1 MSEKK
6 IQIYGKL
13 AGEKGADGK
22 DGGYYK
28 PSLMNDGTLMF
39 VPSNS
44 NMPPVGSVGNIK
56 GKDGKDGKDG
66 SNGSNGYTPQKGV
79 DYFDGKDGVDGK
91 SAYEYAQDGGYEGT
105 ETEFATKLASPY
117 EFTFSVEIDEQGA
130 GTADVNVQSLYN
142 AFVSGTPVVCWAKF
156 YGSDTFLR
164 LPLLAMPEDGA
175 FQFFANAGGEIAV
188 VQVMVVDGAVIAY
201 GMIMSND
208 ITIGDTT
215 WYGESIDF
223 TDAVNQLIT
232 DKLPTALKNPKAL
245 TFTGAATGSYDGS
258 SAKTVN
264 IPNKTSQLTNDS
276 GYITGYT
283 ETDPT
288 VPAWAKASTK
298 PTYTASEV
306 GAAPSSHTHPY
317 LPLSGGTMNDG
328 STIKLSSYG
337 NRFLTISGNAIN
349 ADMSN
354 TTGGWAGTFAGVK
367 DPAGDTT
374 TMLGWY
380 GGTSGLTHIF
390 MGGTYSDPYMKMTK
404 AGEFGFKNVPKVGT
418 TNVALT
424 TDIPTSLKNPNAIT
438 FTGAVTGTYDGSS
451 AKTVNIPTQP
461 TKTSQLTND
470 SNFITKA
477 VSDLTN
483 YYTKSNTYTKTEVN
497 ELVSAIPK
505 FSISVVSAL
514 PTSNISNTTIYLVS
528 GGEGSNLYTEY
539 IYVNNKWE
547 ILGSQEVDLTGYA
560 KTTDIPTSLKN
571 PKALTFTGAATG
583 SYDGSSAKTINIPTA
598 PTKTSQLTNDSGYVV
613 VAEVMAVE
621 DQVKQKGVHYIVGNS
636 TTAGVWTGTCDSI
649 TKYFDGLTI
658 AYRTNVAGVSGG
670 TTLNINNLGAVAIRR
685 NVSEV
690 TTHYGANSLLHLTYT
705 TVDGVG
711 YWQMADYD
719 SNTKT
724 TAGSSN
730 KVGTKMY
737 LVGGTSQS
745 SSGVTTYTNKNVYI
759 GTDNCLYSNGKK
771 TMVIVDPQMYGAK
784 GDGSTDDTTAFT
796 NALANNRK
804 VYVPGGTYKLTS
816 GIAIRDNCELEL
828 AQDAVLNFTN
838 TSGNCITLNMSSSLK
853 GNHATINVPYE
864 FSGNV
869 IYADTTTTTNTSAP
883 PPFTKWTPQSK
894 SGRYVTDINIC
905 KADSRGFH
913 YSVNGDT
920 YGTAVYISADGE
932 TTQSHFMWGV
942 HYSGLRIAGG
952 FKYGIRAVNYNDG
965 WNHEMRID
973 AFIEACEIGVSLE
986 NCKNAYIS
994 AAIQPTRAY
1003 SMSEVYSP
1011 YAKHGIELINSR
1023 NTDLSGS
1030 RVWDWNETCTLWT
1043 NGGEYQHIALKGNCS
1058 GLILNDFLYYEQP
1071 TIDIRDLIYTDTASN
1086 LEKLTILQEP
1096 FTRWFKPIE
1105 GEPYFYNGLDNKKIL
1120 IEDDL
1125 DPYFQTDTVKNYTDV
1140 LATATDASGNI
1151 FNGIGYQRG
1160 VRFTSL
1166 GTGTD
1171 LTASNYY
1178 MVTGFIPV
1186 KPGTTIYTKDL
1197 RFNDTTESYAGIVY
1211 YNSSKTRFSN
1221 MGIGNVVNGNATYVT
1236 NYTETSDGCSFA
1248 IPTNATLTN
1257 NGLAY
1262 IRMVY
1267 PISGVGSNPSISL
1280 NQPISESVAGFLADD
1295 VKVKAENIV
1304 GLQQII
1310 AELVKEL

>member
-1 MSEKK
+1 MAEKR
-6 IQIYGKL
+6 IQVHGKL
-13 AGEKGADGK
+13 SGEAGKDGK
-22 DGGYYK
+22 NGGYYK
-28 PSLMNDGTLMF
+28 PSLQNDGTLMF

-44 NMPPVGSVGNIK
+44 DMPPVGSVGNIK

-66 SNGSNGYTPQKGV
+66 SDGYTPQKGV
-79 DYFDGKDGVDGK
+79 DYFDGENGADGK
-91 SAYEYAQDGGYEGT
+91 SAYEYAQESGYEGT
-105 ETEFATKLASPY
+105 ESEFAAKLASPY
-117 EFTFSVEIDEQGA
+117 EFAFNVEFNEQGEGVA
-130 GTADVNVQSLYN
+130 DATAQSFYN
-142 AFVSGTPVVCWAKF
+142 AFISGAHIVCCAKF
-156 YGSDTFLR
+156 YGNDVAVR
-164 LPLLAMPEDGA
+164 LPYLSMPEDGV
-175 FQFFANAGGEIAV
+175 FLFFANAGGEVAA
-188 VQVMVVDGAVIAY
+188 VQVMLVDGAVAAY
-201 GMIMSND
+201 GMTMSQD

-276 GYITGYT
+276 GFITGYT

-288 VPAWAKASTK
+288 VPAWAKAPSK

-328 STIKLSSYG
+328 STIKLSTYG
-337 NRFLTISGNAIN
+337 DRFLTISGNSIN

-354 TTGGWAGTFAGVK
+354 TSGGWAGTFAGVK

-380 GGTSGLTHIF
+380 GGTGGLTHVF

-470 SNFITKA
+470 S
-477 VSDLTN
+477 
-483 YYTKSNTYTKTEVN
+483 
-497 ELVSAIPK
+497 
-505 FSISVVSAL
+505 
-514 PTSNISNTTIYLVS
+514 
-528 GGEGSNLYTEY
+528 
-539 IYVNNKWE
+539 
-547 ILGSQEVDLTGYA
+547 GYA
-560 KTTDIPTSLKN
+560 V
-571 PKALTFTGAATG
+571 
-583 SYDGSSAKTINIPTA
+583 Y
-598 PTKTSQLTNDSGYVV
+598 
-613 VAEVMAVE
+613 AEVEAVNSK
-621 DQVKQKGVHYIVGNS
+621 VKQKGVHYIVGNS
-636 TTAGVWTGTCDSI
+636 TTAGVWTGTCNDI
-649 TKYFDGLTI
+649 AEYFDGLTI
-658 AYRTNVAGVSGG
+658 AYKTNIAGVSGG
-670 TTLNINNLGAVAIRR
+670 TTLNINNLGAVAVKR
-685 NVSEV
+685 NASTAV
-690 TTHYGANSLLHLTYT
+690 TTTYPVGSVIVLTYSGGSWLT
-705 TVDGVG
+705 
-711 YWQMADYD
+711 ADYD
-719 SNTKT
+719 ANTKT

-730 KVGTKMY
+730 KADTKMY

-745 SSGVTTYTNKNVYI
+745 SSGVTTYSNKNVYI

-771 TMVIVDPQMYGAK
+771 VTTEDDVNTLIDAKTPVTLRQYGAI
-784 GDGSTDDTTAFT
+784 GDGSDETLAFIS
-796 NALANNRK
+796 ALAENRK
-804 VYVPGGTYKLTS
+804 VYVPGGTYVLS
-816 GIAIRDNCELEL
+816 EGIEIRDNCELEL
-828 AQDAVLNFTN
+828 AQDAVLNFTK

-853 GNHATINVPYE
+853 GNHATISVPYA

-883 PPFTKWTPQSK
+883 PPFTKWSPQWK
-894 SGRYVTDINIC
+894 SGRYVTDINIS
-905 KADSRGFH
+905 KVDSRGFH

-920 YGTAVYISADGE
+920 SGTAVYISADGQ

-942 HYSGLRIAGG
+942 NYSGLRIAGA
-952 FKYGIRAVNYNDG
+952 FKYGIRAVNFNGG
-965 WNHEMRID
+965 WNHEMRIE
-973 AFIEACEIGVSLE
+973 AFIEACETGVSLE
-986 NCKNAYIS
+986 KCNNAYIS
-994 AAIQPTRAY
+994 AAIQPMRAY
-1003 SMSEVYSP
+1003 TTAGVYLP
-1011 YAKHGIELINSR
+1011 YAKYGIELINSR

-1030 RVWDWNETCTLWT
+1030 RVWDWTNQDNPSTSENEKTTLWEIG
-1043 NGGEYQHIALKGNCS
+1043 NEYQHIAMKGNCS
-1058 GLILNDFLYYEQP
+1058 GTILNDFLYYEQP
-1071 TIDIRDLIYTDTASN
+1071 TIDIRDLIYTDTPSN

-1120 IEDDL
+1120 IEGDL
-1125 DPYFQTDTVKNYTDV
+1125 DPYFQTDTIKNYTDA
-1140 LATATDASGNI
+1140 LAIATDINGNI

-1171 LTASNYY
+1171 LTASTYY
-1178 MVTGFIPV
+1178 MVTGYIPV

-1197 RFNDTTESYAGIVY
+1197 RFSDTTQVYAGIVY
-1211 YNSSKTRFSN
+1211 YDSSRTRFASMTIVHVN
-1221 MGIGNVVNGNATYVT
+1221 DGNVDFVT
-1236 NYTETSDGCSFA
+1236 NYTETADGCSFV
-1248 IPTNATLTN
+1248 IPNKAGLTN
-1257 NGLAY
+1257 NGLSY
-1262 IRMVY
+1262 IRLCF
-1267 PISGVGSNPSISL
+1267 PTSGVGANPSISI
-1280 NQPISESVAGFLADD
+1280 NEPISETVAGFISDS

-1304 GLQQII
+1304 GSFNEYQQVSNKVTSLSASSTDAQYPSAKAVYTALQSALGEYVTDI
-1310 AELVKEL
+1310 ASLVGGDA